1 MSEDK
6 LPLSGQVALVTGAS
20 RGIGRSIA
28 GRLASDGADLALIAR
43 GQEGLEPVMRE
54 LGESTP
60 GRKILPL
67 ACDVA
72 NWESVARAVDETLS
86 TFDRV
91 DILVNNAGI
100 TRDNLLLRMKEEDW
114 DEVLATNLKGTFI
127 ACRLVARQMLRQRRG
142 RIVNITSVVGL
153 VGNAGQSNYSASKGG
168 VIALTYTLAKEL
180 ASRGILVNAV
190 APGFVDTDMTSEMSE
205 EAREAVKGSVPLGR
219 IGEPREVSALVSFLC
234 GPGASYITGQVIRV
248 DGGLAI
254 G

>member
-43 GQEGLEPVMRE
+43 RQEGLEPVIRE

-72 NWESVARAVDETLS
+72 SWESVARAVDETVS

-219 IGEPREVSALVSFLC
+219 IGEPGEVSALVSFLC
-234 GPGASYITGQVIRV
+234 GPGASYITGEVIRV